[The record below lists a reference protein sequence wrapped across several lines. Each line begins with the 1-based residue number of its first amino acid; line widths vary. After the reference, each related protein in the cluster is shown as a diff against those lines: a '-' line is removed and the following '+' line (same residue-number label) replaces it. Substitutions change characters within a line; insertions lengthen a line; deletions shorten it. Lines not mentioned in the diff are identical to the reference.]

1 MAIDNPEIAD
11 VEVKNDENGRAVKV
25 TAKATGVA
33 KVMLSHEGAAP
44 IMATVSVT
52 DAKGEEPEVKIP
64 EKAPEVEGL
73 SETPEAAAGMA
84 DEAVEAE
91 LAKLDSA
98 SDFTEEHKEE
108 LKKQTAEMLLN
119 LNATLKNEEIAKPA
133 WNGDFSKDLEQ
144 FGLKPGQTAE
154 LGLKQ
159 IFDMEQSELK
169 VELNEAGEPVSYF
182 TRLHFD
188 VTPMVEI
195 FNGDTAIDKQE
206 FAPDT
211 ELSGEVTFTLP
222 IPDASAEKFAYSKV
236 EHEHKGTKEVR
247 WTSRK
252 GSKGTWH
259 VRVSS
264 KKFSPFTLV
273 FTDEAEP
280 SNGGSG
286 WVKPAGGQLQHRS
299 QCECQ
304 GRQIRPVAAERKGL
318 VVPLHRRYL
327 SGERVDRA

>member
-133 WNGDFSKDLEQ
+133 WNGD
-144 FGLKPGQTAE
+144 
-154 LGLKQ
+154 
-159 IFDMEQSELK
+159 
-169 VELNEAGEPVSYF
+169 
-182 TRLHFD
+182 
-188 VTPMVEI
+188 
-195 FNGDTAIDKQE
+195 TAIDKQE

-222 IPDASAEKFAYSKV
+222 IPDASAEKFAYNKV